1 MLKNFLKKTIQKKF
15 NEFSLDF
22 FQEIIEDLQDTKT
35 QRTFNFFLSFQDID
49 LETYVLFS
57 PEKLIDDYLNHI
69 CDYYNNAESL
79 MVSLASEKFYI
90 YASLVVPDYTKQTL
104 FTLRSELKDLINEEK
119 EMFIAGAVEVIKVTL
134 ANTDFEYEEVH

>member
-22 FQEIIEDLQDTKT
+22 FQEIIEDLHDTKN
-35 QRTFNFFLSFQDID
+35 QRTFDFFLSFQDID

-69 CDYYNNAESL
+69 CDYYNNAQSQ
-79 MVSLASEKFYI
+79 MIALASEKHYI
-90 YASLVVPDYTKQTL
+90 YTSLLVPDYTKRTL
-104 FTLRSELKDLINEEK
+104 FTLRSQLQDLVNEEK
-119 EMFIAGAVEVIKVTL
+119 EMFIATAVELIKVTMS
-134 ANTDFEYEEVH
+134 NIDFEYEEIH